1 MKNLLFFLLLTVI
14 LSSCAYTRVIPLKDK
29 TYPPIP
35 VEEVTI
41 FVDEEDLPE
50 EFEKVAI
57 ITTDYSSG
65 YDKTKWNSVKKKCA
79 SIGCN
84 GVYQKFEKRASSGE
98 KIAGAIFGYSTSDKA
113 EFIAIRYEVLPHQ

>member
-1 MKNLLFFLLLTVI
+1 MKNKLLLMLMTLVI
-14 LSSCAYTRVIPLKDK
+14 SSCAYTRIIPIKDK
-29 TYPPIP
+29 TYPPIL
-35 VEEVTI
+35 VEEVII
-41 FVDEEDLPE
+41 FVDEADLPDE
-50 EFEKVAI
+50 YEKVAI

-98 KIAGAIFGYSTSDKA
+98 KIAGAIFGYGTSDKA
-113 EFIAIRYEVLPHQ
+113 EFIAIKY

>member
-1 MKNLLFFLLLTVI
+1 MKNLLLFILVALLVAA
-14 LSSCAYTRVIPLKDK
+14 CAYTRVIPLKDK

-35 VEEVTI
+35 IENVTI
-41 FVDEEDLPE
+41 FVDEADLPV

-65 YDKTKWNSVKKKCA
+65 YDETKWKSVKKKCA

-84 GVYQKFEKRASSGE
+84 GVYQKFEKRATTGE

-113 EFIAIRYEVLPHQ
+113 EFIAIKYKPEDN